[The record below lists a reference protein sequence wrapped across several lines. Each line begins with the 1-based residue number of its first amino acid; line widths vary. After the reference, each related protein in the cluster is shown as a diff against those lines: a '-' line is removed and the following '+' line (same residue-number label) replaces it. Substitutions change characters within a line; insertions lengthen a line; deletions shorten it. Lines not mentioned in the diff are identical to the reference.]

1 MRGRH
6 THQSIAGT
14 LALRAFRYVCF
25 HPKVYSEGEDRRMA
39 SELLKEC
46 RKELIRYLSLL
57 LRPQEQPSSMHQVTS
72 VTLTYWPF
80 FFYFVFLSIIFS
92 QILVLAIFF
101 QQGPKEFGLQVMG
114 LFLAIIG
121 LVLFLDG
128 LRVSVMPLAEVIGE
142 ELPKTLALPF
152 VLLIAFF
159 LGILVTYAEPAI
171 AALRPLATL
180 VDPNRA
186 PYLYFIMNKQQELMV
201 FAIGA
206 GVGVAAV
213 IGTLR
218 FIKDWPL
225 KPLIFS
231 ALIPTVSCAIYM
243 QWGNENLVPLIGMA
257 WDCGAVT
264 TGKVFLSI
272 LEDVRP
278 CSTCFFF
285 F

>member
-1 MRGRH
+1 MDMDLNV
-6 THQSIAGT
+6 S
-14 LALRAFRYVCF
+14 
-25 HPKVYSEGEDRRMA
+25 
-39 SELLKEC
+39 
-46 RKELIRYLSLL
+46 
-57 LRPQEQPSSMHQVTS
+57 
-72 VTLTYWPF
+72 
-80 FFYFVFLSIIFS
+80 FL

-101 QQGPKEFGLQVMG
+101 QQGPNEFGLQVMG

-121 LVLFLDG
+121 LVMFLDG

-171 AALRPLATL
+171 AALRPLANL
-180 VDPNRA
+180 VDYQRA

-218 FIKDWPL
+218 FIKNWPL
-225 KPLIFS
+225 KPLIFCTL
-231 ALIPTVSCAIYM
+231 APTLGCAIYM
-243 QWGNENLVPLIGMA
+243 QWGNENLQPLIGMA

-264 TGKVFLSI
+264 TGTIPSL
-272 LEDVRP
+272 
-278 CSTCFFF
+278 
-285 F
+285 